1 MQAVTI
7 TQISIYELKDII
19 EDCMF
24 KSLYKHK
31 NNDIIKLELKIK
43 ELENLIKLSKS
54 KNKNYEPKQTNC
66 RLPKQR

>member
-7 TQISIYELKDII
+7 TQITIYELTDMIVK
-19 EDCMF
+19 C
-24 KSLYKHK
+24 
-31 NNDIIKLELKIK
+31 IIKSINKSNHNEIEKLEIRIK
-43 ELENLIKLSKS
+43 ELEKTI

>member
-24 KSLYKHK
+24 KSLYNHK

-43 ELENLIKLSKS
+43 ELENSIKLSKS
-54 KNKNYEPKQTNC
+54 KNKNYEQKQTNC
-66 RLPKQR
+66 RLPK

>member
-7 TQISIYELKDII
+7 TQITIYELKDII

-43 ELENLIKLSKS
+43 ELENSIKLSKS
-54 KNKNYEPKQTNC
+54 KNKNYEPKQTNS
-66 RLPKQR
+66 RLPK

>member
-66 RLPKQR
+66 RLPK

>member
-7 TQISIYELKDII
+7 TQITIYELKDII

-54 KNKNYEPKQTNC
+54 KNKNYEPKQTNR

>member
-54 KNKNYEPKQTNC
+54 KNKNYEPKQTNR
-66 RLPKQR
+66 RLPK

>member
-54 KNKNYEPKQTNC
+54 KNKNYEPKQTNR

>member
-7 TQISIYELKDII
+7 TQITIYELKDII
-19 EDCMF
+19 EDCIF

-54 KNKNYEPKQTNC
+54 KNKNYESKQTNS